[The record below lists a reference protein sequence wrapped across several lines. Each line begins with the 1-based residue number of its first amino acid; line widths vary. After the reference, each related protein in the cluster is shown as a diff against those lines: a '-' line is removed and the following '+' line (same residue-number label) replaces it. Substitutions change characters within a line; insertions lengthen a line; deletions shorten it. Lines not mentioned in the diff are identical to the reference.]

1 MSKERSRKM
10 DLDKAWLYRQGT
22 WAEVDDPAA
31 QFPEEIDNLFE
42 RLHYNPA
49 PRTYGVP
56 GEHYVTIYYGPLF
69 PREKGA
75 PIAYPDYPYYVEVE
89 GVTDHHFY
97 IADEPSYLQL
107 VPQLVDYV
115 YKALQLK
122 LLITEEFPEV
132 EK

>member
-1 MSKERSRKM
+1 
-10 DLDKAWLYRQGT
+10 
-22 WAEVDDPAA
+22 VDDPAA

-42 RLHYNPA
+42 VLHYNQA
-49 PRTYGVP
+49 PRTYVVP
-56 GEHYVTIYYGPLF
+56 GEHSVAIYYGPLF
-69 PREKGA
+69 PKEKGA

-115 YKALQLK
+115 YKVLQLK
-122 LLITEEFPEV
+122 LLIAEEFPEANA
-132 EK
+132 